1 MIIVTIFLV
10 GLGFLI
16 LGYIIDVIDMI
27 WGLVEGII
35 NFTIELIKLPFK
47 LLGKIFK

>member
-1 MIIVTIFLV
+1 MIIITIFLV
-10 GLGFLI
+10 GLGCLA

-27 WGLVEGII
+27 WGLVEDII
-35 NFTIELIKLPFK
+35 DLTIKLIKLPFK

>member
-1 MIIVTIFLV
+1 MIIITIFLV
-10 GLGFLI
+10 GLGCLA

-35 NFTIELIKLPFK
+35 DLTIELIKLPFK